1 MTKKRIADLLKE
13 EVEKPAEEKASI
25 ATDSTVKGTRKRSP
39 DPQSAATQSAG
50 QATAKKTAAAQT
62 NAQTKSAKAAAA
74 TTKPAAKSAS
84 DRQLTAKIAELEAAL
99 SQSAQKASALQ
110 ADVDT
115 HQDRIF
121 ELKDSLEKAESDR
134 QAKTAQVTKL
144 TAELDEAKQVILK
157 LTEANQQ
164 AKDQAQAEPEATS
177 EAPAAKPAERQSL
190 QLRRPYTSYKS
201 IPEYAIQR
209 GTPAGGQNNSMLSD
223 DDIGWVD

>member
-13 EVEKPAEEKASI
+13 EVEKPATGEADP
-25 ATDSTVKGTRKRSP
+25 ADSDGTKGTRKRAAAS
-39 DPQSAATQSAG
+39 QSTAQKAAATQTKSPKAPA
-50 QATAKKTAAAQT
+50 ATAKTST
-62 NAQTKSAKAAAA
+62 AKAS
-74 TTKPAAKSAS
+74 TKSAS
-84 DRQLTAKIAELEAAL
+84 DRQLTAKISELETAL
-99 SQSAQKASALQ
+99 AQSAEKVKALQ

-115 HQDRIF
+115 HQNRIF
-121 ELKDSLEKAESDR
+121 ELKDSLEKAERDR
-134 QAKTAQVTKL
+134 QAQTAQVTKL

-164 AKDQAQAEPEATS
+164 AKAQAQAQAEQEKSAP

-190 QLRRPYTSYKS
+190 KLGRPYNSYKS

-209 GTPAGGQNNSMLSD
+209 GTPTGGQNNSMLSD